1 MSEIRHTDDVI
12 AQLEAAREQGLKV
25 EIVGGGSH
33 RHVGAPRTGVSDMS
47 IAGLDG
53 IITYDPDELVLTARA
68 GTRLAE
74 LEACL
79 AQKGQ
84 GFLFEPSGDEAST
97 IGGVIGASVS
107 GPRRVSA
114 GAVRDYLLGFEA
126 VSGRGEVFKAGG
138 KVVKNVTGFDLSKLV
153 CGSWGRLAALTE
165 VTLKVLPQPA
175 EYRTLSW
182 AGLGRSAAWEVM
194 GQAMCAPADVAAA
207 AYLAD
212 EARVMIRLE
221 GFGPSVSSRA
231 SLLRD
236 LLARFGKPDEQA
248 GLTALQVWGPL
259 HRGQGLA
266 EASTLWRISVP
277 RSAGLDVGLALDRL
291 NGRWMAD
298 WAGGLIW
305 CETHTAPDEVR
316 ALAAK
321 GGGHAMLVRA
331 PEDMRAQVSAFHPQS
346 RAMAALSER
355 VRRAFDPY
363 GLFETGRF
371 PDLGHAD

>member
-1 MSEIRHTDDVI
+1 MLLAGVSANAQLAPGSVAPNFTVTAYQPLLSTAGMNNNGSYTLYDYLDQGYTVFLDVSATWCGPCWNYHLGGALEDIYAAHGPAGAPGVSSSTTDDVMVI
-12 AQLEAAREQGLKV
+12 WV
-25 EIVGGGSH
+25 EGDGQTDD
-33 RHVGAPRTGVSDMS
+33 ATM
-47 IAGLDG
+47 LDG
-53 IITYDPDELVLTARA
+53 SGAIGNWIEPAAGNQIQFPMANPASAVANQINNDYAIAYFPTIYRICPNRIIEEV
-68 GTRLAE
+68 
-74 LEACL
+74 
-79 AQKGQ
+79 GQ
-84 GFLFEPSGDEAST
+84 L
-97 IGGVIGASVS
+97 GASALYATV
-107 GPRRVSA
+107 
-114 GAVRDYLLGFEA
+114 
-126 VSGRGEVFKAGG
+126 
-138 KVVKNVTGFDLSKLV
+138 
-153 CGSWGRLAALTE
+153 AAC
-165 VTLKVLPQPA
+165 PPPA
-175 EYRTLSW
+175 S
-182 AGLGRSAAWEVM
+182 
-194 GQAMCAPADVAAA
+194 APADVAAA

-248 GLTALQVWGPL
+248 GLAALQVWGPL